1 MGLPEGEAKV
11 PRAGGRDASRVV
23 PEEENPSA
31 GFERRVS
38 FMQTN
43 TGNTGNQGNKWTNAK
58 FVERVE
64 MGVMQFV
71 ILSKAQQG
79 EVTRENLQQTFR
91 GNLQVQGNHFDHCLT
106 QLVQDGHL
114 KEIGGNKYT
123 ITDDGRED
131 VQKLQNLIREVPTVI
146 GQGGG
151 QQRQGVTQAAVGK
164 TGGNVGGGNVGGST
178 GSGGMTG
185 NVGQQNMG
193 QPKGGPGNSSR

>member
-11 PRAGGRDASRVV
+11 LRAGGRSASRVV
-23 PEEENPSA
+23 PEEENPTA
-31 GFERRVS
+31 GLERRVS
-38 FMQTN
+38 HMQTN

-91 GNLQVQGNHFDHCLT
+91 GNFQMQGNHFDHCLT

-131 VQKLQNLIREVPTVI
+131 VQKLSTLVQELPNVI
-146 GQGGG
+146 QQGGG

-164 TGGNVGGGNVGGST
+164 SGGNVGGST